1 MNSLLGQGIPYRPKT
16 IIVMKNNKKN
26 SVTAKTV
33 SAPAPKPKASGKKKG
48 KQAALATRGQP
59 VKSSVRKSVGVT
71 KPGGA
76 KFLALMCPLHQN
88 SPSFKVKG
96 LAILRNAQHSFFDLR
111 KRSDVKEMAIRF
123 LNALARKIPAAR
135 YELQRITDS
144 TSVSVSKSGPLKFT
158 FVESPGDFNAGL
170 NAGNSAHSV
179 AEDMENMEGKKVE
192 HLEKQLRTLMGN
204 RAKQNSVARIEDEM
218 IENEI
223 ESNAVGDAFLASLL
237 EPCSASNIG
246 VPDEENRALSAK
258 LRVRTLMIAPVTS
271 GRCFARV
278 SRNPINHIY
287 IEGSGGAGSLSGPT
301 ITNEAASASSRDWDT
316 ADSFLFSSDNYNT
329 IAKSTT
335 VKIAYGYTGGAWEGE
350 DIGYHRSGLHG
361 PRMDLEEVTIAS
373 KGYKYLPLAAADTF
387 IVRATTPDVT
397 VNGFRI
403 DYVWILNTGGTTYST
418 STTSS
423 TVTGGASYAGEI
435 IGTGTAPANAIGI
448 YEYIINNLI
457 APTAQSRGVI
467 STTVT
472 LAALPGYYP
481 LGSSNLEDLNLLL
494 DHADDVRPVGLRA
507 TATYIGEKLENGW
520 VVGGP
525 MPMPGDAIAPQPTLA
540 DVGTTLGM
548 LPRALNSEAPGLSF
562 PILPMTKQSTD
573 YHSLEDLYDARD
585 FGEGIILFQ
594 ATSALA
600 DVVILQTEMSLQART
615 ERQTMMV
622 TPGPVSLPA
631 ISEVFTFLAS
641 INPLDLVSGNDDHD
655 VKAAEVR
662 ETYAESHPTY
672 NILPG
677 WFSGNSLNVQDS
689 NIAV

>member
-1 MNSLLGQGIPYRPKT
+1 
-16 IIVMKNNKKN
+16 MKSNKKKPAA
-26 SVTAKTV
+26 AKPP
-33 SAPAPKPKASGKKKG
+33 SAPAPKPKAAGKKKG
-48 KQAALATRGQP
+48 KQVALVTRGP
-59 VKSSVRKSVGVT
+59 PAKTSVKTRASVRKA
-71 KPGGA
+71 GGS

-96 LAILRNAQHSFFDLR
+96 LALLRNAQHSFFDLR
-111 KRSDVKEMAIRF
+111 KRSEVKEISIRF
-123 LNALARKIPAAR
+123 LRALARTIPAAR
-135 YELQRITDS
+135 LELQRITDA
-144 TSVSVSKSGPLKFT
+144 TEISVSKSGPVKFT
-158 FVESPGDFNAGL
+158 FMESPGDFNAGL
-170 NAGNSAHSV
+170 NGGNSARSV
-179 AEDMENMEGKKVE
+179 AEDMEKMEGKKVE
-192 HLEKQLRTLMGN
+192 HLEKQLRNLMGA

-218 IENEI
+218 IEDEI

-237 EPCSASNIG
+237 EPCAASNIG

-287 IEGSGGAGSLSGPT
+287 IEGAGGAGGITGPN
-301 ITNEAASASSRDWDT
+301 ITNELATAGSRDWDT
-316 ADSFLFSSDNYNT
+316 ADSFLFSADNYLT
-329 IAKSTT
+329 LAKSTT
-335 VKIAYGYTGGAWEGE
+335 VRIEYGYSGGAWEGE
-350 DIGYHRSGLHG
+350 DIGYHRSGILG
-361 PRMDLEEVTIAS
+361 PRLDLEEITIS
-373 KGYKYLPLAAADTF
+373 EKGYKYLPMAPADAF
-387 IVRATTPDVT
+387 AVRGATPDVT
-397 VNGFRI
+397 VNGYRVDFI
-403 DYVWILNTGGTTYST
+403 WILKTGTVYST
-418 STTSS
+418 STTSV
-423 TVTGGASYAGEI
+423 TVTGTNNQVYAV
-435 IGTGTAPANAIGI
+435 GTAPANTVGI
-448 YEYIINNLI
+448 YEYVINNLI
-457 APTAQSRGVI
+457 APTVSGFRAEIQS
-467 STTVT
+467 SAT

-481 LGSSNLEDLNLLL
+481 VGSSNLEDLDLLL
-494 DHADDVRPVGLRA
+494 DHADDVRPVGVRA

-520 VVGGP
+520 VVGGQL
-525 MPMPGDAIAPQPTLA
+525 PMPGDAVSPQPTLA

-562 PILPMTKQSTD
+562 PILPLTKQSVD
-573 YHSLEDLYDARD
+573 YHSLEEMYEARD
-585 FGEGIILFQ
+585 FSEGIILFQ

-622 TPGPVSLPA
+622 TPGPVSLSA
-631 ISEVFTFLAS
+631 ISEVFTFLAG

>member
-1 MNSLLGQGIPYRPKT
+1 
-16 IIVMKNNKKN
+16 MKSNKKKPAA
-26 SVTAKTV
+26 AKPP
-33 SAPAPKPKASGKKKG
+33 SAPAPKPKAAGKKKG
-48 KQAALATRGQP
+48 KQVALATRGP
-59 VKSSVRKSVGVT
+59 LAKTSVRTRASVN
-71 KPGGA
+71 KAGGP
-76 KFLALMCPLHQN
+76 KFLALMCPLHQT

-96 LAILRNAQHSFFDLR
+96 LALLRNAQHSFFDLR
-111 KRSDVKEMAIRF
+111 KRSDVKDISIRF
-123 LNALARKIPAAR
+123 LRALARTIPAAKA
-135 YELQRITDS
+135 ELQRITDA
-144 TSVSVSKSGPLKFT
+144 TEISVSKSGPLKFT
-158 FVESPGDFNAGL
+158 FMESPGDFNAGL
-170 NAGNSAHSV
+170 NGGNSAHSV
-179 AEDMENMEGKKVE
+179 AEDMEKMEGKKVE
-192 HLEKQLRTLMGN
+192 HLEKQLRSLMGA

-218 IENEI
+218 IEDEI

-237 EPCSASNIG
+237 EPCAASNIG

-287 IEGSGGAGSLSGPT
+287 IEGAGGAGGITGPN
-301 ITNEAASASSRDWDT
+301 ITNELATAGSRDWDT
-316 ADSFLFSSDNYNT
+316 ADSFLFSADNYLT
-329 IAKSTT
+329 LAKSTT
-335 VKIAYGYTGGAWEGE
+335 VRIEYGYSGGAWEGE
-350 DIGYHRSGLHG
+350 DIGYHRSGILG
-361 PRMDLEEVTIAS
+361 PRLDLEEITIS
-373 KGYKYLPLAAADTF
+373 EKGYKYLPMAPADAF
-387 IVRATTPDVT
+387 AVRGATPDVT
-397 VNGFRI
+397 VNGYRVDFI
-403 DYVWILNTGGTTYST
+403 WILKTGTVYST
-418 STTSS
+418 STTSV
-423 TVTGGASYAGEI
+423 TVTGTNNQVYAV
-435 IGTGTAPANAIGI
+435 GTAPANTVGI
-448 YEYIINNLI
+448 YEYVINNLI
-457 APTAQSRGVI
+457 APTVSGFRAEIQS
-467 STTVT
+467 SAT

-481 LGSSNLEDLNLLL
+481 VGSSNLEDLDLLL
-494 DHADDVRPVGLRA
+494 DHADDVRPVGVRA

-520 VVGGP
+520 VVGGQL
-525 MPMPGDAIAPQPTLA
+525 PMPGDAVSPQPTLA

-562 PILPMTKQSTD
+562 PILPLTKQSVD
-573 YHSLEDLYDARD
+573 YHSLEEMYEARD
-585 FGEGIILFQ
+585 FSEGIILFQ

-622 TPGPVSLPA
+622 TPGPVSLSA
-631 ISEVFTFLAS
+631 ISEVFTFLAG

>member
-1 MNSLLGQGIPYRPKT
+1 M
-16 IIVMKNNKKN
+16 MKSAKKN
-26 SVTAKTV
+26 SATAKTV
-33 SAPAPKPKASGKKKG
+33 SAPVPKPKAAGKKKG
-48 KQAALATRGQP
+48 KQAALVTRGP
-59 VKSSVRKSVGVT
+59 SAKSSVKNRAVVA

-88 SPSFKVKG
+88 SPNFKVKG

-111 KRSDVKEMAIRF
+111 RRSDVKATAINF
-123 LNALARKIPAAR
+123 LRALARNIPAAKL
-135 YELQRITDS
+135 ELQRITDA
-144 TSVSVSKSGPLKFT
+144 TQVSVSKSGPLKFT
-158 FVESPGDFNAGL
+158 FIESPGDFNAGL
-170 NAGNSAHSV
+170 GGGNTAHSV
-179 AEDMENMEGKKVE
+179 AEDMEKMEGKKVE
-192 HLEKQLRTLMGN
+192 HLEKQLRNLMGA

-258 LRVRTLMIAPVTS
+258 LRVRTLMIAPVDA

-287 IEGSGGAGSLSGPT
+287 IEGAGGSGSLNGPS
-301 ITNEAASASSRDWDT
+301 IVNELATSSSRDWDT
-316 ADSFLFSSDNYNT
+316 ADSFLFSSDNYMTN
-329 IAKSTT
+329 AKSTT
-335 VKIAYGYTGGAWEGE
+335 VKIEYGYSGGAWEGE
-350 DIGYHRSGLHG
+350 DIGYHRSSVHG
-361 PRMDLEEVTIAS
+361 PRIDLEEVTIS
-373 KGYKYLPLAAADTF
+373 EKGYKYLPLAPGDTF
-387 IVRATTPDVT
+387 LVRASTPDT
-397 VNGFRI
+397 TASGFRT
-403 DYVWILNTGGTTYST
+403 DFVWILKTGSVYST
-418 STTSS
+418 SITSD
-423 TVTGGASYAGEI
+423 TATGGAVTTGLVR
-435 IGTGTAPANAIGI
+435 TLGTAPANAIGI
-448 YEYIINNLI
+448 YEYVINNLL
-457 APTAQSRGVI
+457 APTVAARAEI
-467 STTVT
+467 NTVAS

-481 LGSSNLEDLNLLL
+481 IGSSNLEDLDLLL
-494 DHADDVRPVGLRA
+494 DHADDVRPVGVRA

-520 VVGGP
+520 VVGGQ

-585 FGEGIILFQ
+585 YGEGIILFQ

-631 ISEVFTFLAS
+631 VSDVFTYLAS
-641 INPLDLVSGNDDHD
+641 INPLDLVSGNDDHE
-655 VKAAEVR
+655 VRAAEVR

-689 NIAV
+689 TVAV

>member
-1 MNSLLGQGIPYRPKT
+1 
-16 IIVMKNNKKN
+16 MKNNKKTLK
-26 SVTAKTV
+26 TAKTV

-59 VKSSVRKSVGVT
+59 VKSSVRKSAGAT
-71 KPGGA
+71 KPGGP

-88 SPSFKVKG
+88 SPSLKVKG
-96 LAILRNAQHSFFDLR
+96 LAILRNAQNSFFDLR

-123 LNALARKIPAAR
+123 LSALARKIPAAR
-135 YELQRITDS
+135 CELQRITD
-144 TSVSVSKSGPLKFT
+144 TTNVSVSKSGPLKFT
-158 FVESPGDFNAGL
+158 FMESPGDFNAGL
-170 NAGNSAHSV
+170 NGGDTAHSV
-179 AEDMENMEGKKVE
+179 AEDMGKMEGKKVE
-192 HLEKQLRTLMGN
+192 HLEKQLRSLMGN

-218 IENEI
+218 IEDEI

-287 IEGSGGAGSLSGPT
+287 IEGSGGAGSLSGPP
-301 ITNEAASASSRDWDT
+301 ISNEATSATSRDWDT
-316 ADSFLFSSDNYNT
+316 GDNFLFNSDNYNT

-335 VKIAYGYTGGAWEGE
+335 VKIEYGYVGGAWEGE
-350 DIGYHRSGLHG
+350 DIGYHRSGVHG
-361 PRMDLEEVTIAS
+361 PRMDLEEITIAS
-373 KGYKYLPLAAADTF
+373 KGYRYLPMAPADTF
-387 IVRATTPDVT
+387 VVRATTPDVT
-397 VNGFRI
+397 VNGFRF
-403 DYVWILNTGGTTYST
+403 DYIWILKTGSVYST

-423 TVTGGASYAGEI
+423 TVTGGAAFPGQI
-435 IGTGTAPANAIGI
+435 IGTGTAPANTVGI

-457 APTAQSRGVI
+457 APTATSKGEI
-467 STTVT
+467 TTVVN
-472 LAALPGYYP
+472 LAALPGFYP
-481 LGSSNLEDLNLLL
+481 IGSSNLEDLDLLL
-494 DHADDVRPVGLRA
+494 DHADDVRPVGVRA

-525 MPMPGDAIAPQPTLA
+525 LPMPGDAIAPQPTLA

-562 PILPMTKQSTD
+562 PLLPMTKQSTD
-573 YHSLEDLYDARD
+573 YHSLEDLYEAREY
-585 FGEGIILFQ
+585 GEGIILFQ

-631 ISEVFTFLAS
+631 ISEVFTYLAS

-689 NIAV
+689 NVAV